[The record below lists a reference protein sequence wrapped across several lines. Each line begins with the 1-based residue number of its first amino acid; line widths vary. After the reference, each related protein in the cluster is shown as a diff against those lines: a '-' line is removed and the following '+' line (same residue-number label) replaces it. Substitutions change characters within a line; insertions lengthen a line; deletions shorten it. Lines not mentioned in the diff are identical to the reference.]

1 MQTDSLRSVN
11 PSFNDYSS
19 SGTGNLADI
28 AARVVNEFRQENGS
42 NGSVFGL
49 EEYDYVPWD
58 QFGEVNQSRSL
69 ITIPDVHREEEEG
82 EEEEEEE
89 EEESEFEFAFVAT
102 EPDSSPISA
111 DEIFYNGQIKPV
123 YPLFDQ
129 SLLEKPISS
138 TNDVDAKKKNNNVQ
152 ETTRRT
158 RRPQLRKLMV
168 EEERETTTSSCS
180 SSEADELDGLKQGT
194 YCVWK
199 PKNVEVS
206 DERRKKCS
214 STGSSRRWKLRD
226 ILSRSRSVGKEGLL
240 FAPSIKKLGSS
251 KRTGKEESAAIAAEN
266 ENLKNGAVSIENDEG
281 EKIKNKD
288 EERKR
293 TTYKQDFVGF
303 LANVNGLSRNLH
315 PF

>member
-11 PSFNDYSS
+11 PSFNGYSS

-42 NGSVFGL
+42 NGSIFGL
-49 EEYDYVPWD
+49 EDDYEPWE
-58 QFGEVNQSRSL
+58 FGEVNQGRSL
-69 ITIPDVHREEEEG
+69 ITIPDVHREEEG
-82 EEEEEEE
+82 E

-129 SLLEKPISS
+129 SLLLEDKVSL
-138 TNDVDAKKKNNNVQ
+138 NDVVVKKNE
-152 ETTRRT
+152 ETVRRT
-158 RRPQLRKLMV
+158 RRPPLRKLMV
-168 EEERETTTSSCS
+168 EEEREATTSSCS

-199 PKNVEVS
+199 PKNGDVTGSES
-206 DERRKKCS
+206 ERRNKCG

-240 FAPSIKKLGSS
+240 FAPSIKKVGSS
-251 KRTGKEESAAIAAEN
+251 KRTGKEETAVPGAAEN
-266 ENLKNGAVSIENDEG
+266 EKLKNGVVPKENGEG
-281 EKIKNKD
+281 GKIKNKD
-288 EERKR
+288 EDRKR

>member
-180 SSEADELDGLKQGT
+180 SSEADELDGLKQ
-194 YCVWK
+194 
-199 PKNVEVS
+199 